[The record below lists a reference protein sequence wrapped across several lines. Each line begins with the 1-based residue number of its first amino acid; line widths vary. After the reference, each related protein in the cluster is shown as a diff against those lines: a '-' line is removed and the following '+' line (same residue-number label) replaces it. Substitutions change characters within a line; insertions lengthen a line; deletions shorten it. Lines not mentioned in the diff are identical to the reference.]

1 MLTGCDKKC
10 NGCMTVNG
18 EQRCHWAL
26 NCMPFGKR
34 NQLKVFP
41 EEIRDRSID
50 YPIDDALAV

>member
-1 MLTGCDKKC
+1 
-10 NGCMTVNG
+10 MTVNG